1 VRQLAELL
9 VNSAPVSRTRLV
21 RIDLEL
27 ELPTGEHRE
36 RLLAALANLIRR
48 RGFETFVS
56 APLLLPRS
64 EYFPE
69 RWERSVSG
77 ARRLLRRLMHYAGL
91 GELKVAL
98 SAWRERPVIPGQL
111 PIPEG
116 DGHTAAW
123 FSGIHDGT
131 CEFGLELDQLRK
143 EDSLVATLGHEV
155 AHAYRE
161 HHGLVILDRDLE
173 EKLTDLTCVYL
184 GFGVFNVNASHVVET
199 GGVSASGER
208 LLYERHSLGYLSPG
222 ELALLLAAQLVVRDD
237 ATEQREVRSELLPN
251 HAALIAQGLR
261 EFSAADLRRRFA
273 IPEPTAWPPRLGIA
287 ALPSL
292 PDEEP
297 SEPAHEAEPPAV
309 PAGAVVFRVKGDRAL
324 PLSLLALGG
333 SVGLGLAWGV
343 GAFAFY
349 GLCAVATAAGSF
361 AGRLLRADECSGCRA
376 RLRAGDAE
384 CAGCG
389 CVVAGEIAAHEER
402 LEAEERYRALHR
414 NDDSDTPTDAGGAAE
429 EEDPLLV
436 LFTAMLAAW
445 GLSRGLLAE
454 DADSAQQELAAR
466 VQRLEFDTQA
476 LNAAWLAGMR
486 FTDEAMLFVTYYC
499 TDPAS
504 PSTQDFDILST
515 ANRFDDRPT
524 NYQRYATIV
533 DRRFAEWK
541 STRGAKSGV
550 G

>member
-1 VRQLAELL
+1 
-9 VNSAPVSRTRLV
+9 V

-27 ELPTGEHRE
+27 ELPTGEHRD

-69 RWERSVSG
+69 RWERSLSG

-91 GELKVAL
+91 GHLKVEL
-98 SAWRERPVIPGQL
+98 LAWRERPVIPGHSAT
-111 PIPEG
+111 PEGG

-123 FSGIHDGT
+123 FAGIHDGT
-131 CEFGLELDQLRK
+131 CEFGLELAQLRK

-161 HHGLVILDRDLE
+161 HHRLVILDRDLE

-199 GGVSASGER
+199 GGVSAAGEP

-222 ELALLLAAQLVVRDD
+222 ELALLLAAQLAVRDD

-251 HAALIAQGLR
+251 HAALVAQGLR
-261 EFSAADLRRRFA
+261 DFSVTDLRQRLA
-273 IPEPTAWPPRLGIA
+273 VPESTFWPPRLGIA
-287 ALPSL
+287 TLAEL
-292 PDEEP
+292 PDDEESP
-297 SEPAHEAEPPAV
+297 EAEYEPAPV
-309 PAGAVVFRVKGDRAL
+309 AGPTGAIVFRVKGDRAL

-333 SVGLGLAWGV
+333 SVGLGLAWGTGTV
-343 GAFAFY
+343 AFY
-349 GLCAVATAAGSF
+349 GLCAVATVAGRF
-361 AGRLLRADECSGCRA
+361 AGRLLRADDCSGCRA
-376 RLRAGDAE
+376 RLRAREAA

-389 CVVAGEIAAHEER
+389 GLVAGEIATHEAR
-402 LEAEERYRALHR
+402 LEAEERYHALHPSA
-414 NDDSDTPTDAGGAAE
+414 DSDTGTDAGGEAD

-454 DADSAQQELAAR
+454 DADPGQQELAAR
-466 VQRLEFDTQA
+466 VQRSEFDTQA
-476 LNAAWLAGMR
+476 LNAAWLGGMR
-486 FTDEAMLFVTYYC
+486 FSDEAMLFVTYYC

-541 STRGAKSGV
+541 STRGAKAGAR
-550 G
+550 